1 MVDKVQ
7 VERAILRIDNYIE
20 KHKGN
25 DSLYKMYDIE
35 SKYQT
40 KLIQTFK
47 QLKLQDVMWWT
58 KISDRYIKGVPD
70 ILCCVVGQFVY
81 FELKAKGNTAS
92 PLQKYNMELI
102 ENKYNELTQ
111 YVPKQQWENDSRQQ
125 LIYEKLTNR
134 LNWLESIFK
143 EVVDNAFI
151 KTMNEEALSKLEK
164 EFNIIPSLDQ
174 TLEDRKA
181 VLISTLRGIGVTNI
195 ARIKNIVES
204 FTNGKVEV
212 ITDNPHYFFKVKF
225 VSEMGIPPRINDVR
239 KAIDKVKPAHL
250 DYDFEF
256 KYNTWDDIKR
266 AGITW
271 DYCKTHGITWEDL
284 RTKDLSTL

>member
-1 MVDKVQ
+1 
-7 VERAILRIDNYIE
+7 
-20 KHKGN
+20 
-25 DSLYKMYDIE
+25 
-35 SKYQT
+35 
-40 KLIQTFK
+40 
-47 QLKLQDVMWWT
+47 
-58 KISDRYIKGVPD
+58 
-70 ILCCVVGQFVY
+70 
-81 FELKAKGNTAS
+81 
-92 PLQKYNMELI
+92 MEII

-111 YVPKQQWENDSRQQ
+111 YVPKQQWENDSRQK

-151 KTMNEEALSKLEK
+151 KTMNEEALSKAEK

-225 VSEMGIPPRINDVR
+225 VSEMGIPPRINDVK

>member
-1 MVDKVQ
+1 
-7 VERAILRIDNYIE
+7 
-20 KHKGN
+20 
-25 DSLYKMYDIE
+25 
-35 SKYQT
+35 
-40 KLIQTFK
+40 
-47 QLKLQDVMWWT
+47 
-58 KISDRYIKGVPD
+58 
-70 ILCCVVGQFVY
+70 
-81 FELKAKGNTAS
+81 
-92 PLQKYNMELI
+92 MELI

-164 EFNIIPSLDQ
+164 EFNVIPSLDQ

-181 VLISTLRGIGVTNI
+181 VLISILRGIGVTNI

-225 VSEMGIPPRINDVR
+225 VSESGIPPRINDVR

>member
-1 MVDKVQ
+1 
-7 VERAILRIDNYIE
+7 
-20 KHKGN
+20 
-25 DSLYKMYDIE
+25 
-35 SKYQT
+35 
-40 KLIQTFK
+40 
-47 QLKLQDVMWWT
+47 
-58 KISDRYIKGVPD
+58 
-70 ILCCVVGQFVY
+70 
-81 FELKAKGNTAS
+81 
-92 PLQKYNMELI
+92 MELI

-151 KTMNEEALSKLEK
+151 KTMNEEALSKAEK

-195 ARIKNIVES
+195 ARIKYIVES

-225 VSEMGIPPRINDVR
+225 VSELGIPPRINDVR
-239 KAIDKVKPAHL
+239 KAIEKVIPCHL
-250 DYDFEF
+250 GVSYEF
-256 KYNTWDDIKR
+256 KYNTVGYIKEFTV
-266 AGITW
+266 GEISKYTVGEVL
-271 DYCKTHGITWEDL
+271 TEDL
-284 RTKDLSTL
+284 GHGSVVTSIGYVIDENGDYIVDENGDYIVIEDKYIIDVSVYMTDENDDYIVE

>member
-1 MVDKVQ
+1 
-7 VERAILRIDNYIE
+7 
-20 KHKGN
+20 
-25 DSLYKMYDIE
+25 
-35 SKYQT
+35 
-40 KLIQTFK
+40 
-47 QLKLQDVMWWT
+47 
-58 KISDRYIKGVPD
+58 
-70 ILCCVVGQFVY
+70 
-81 FELKAKGNTAS
+81 
-92 PLQKYNMELI
+92 MELI

-151 KTMNEEALSKLEK
+151 KTMNEEALSKSEK

-181 VLISTLRGIGVTNI
+181 VLISILRGIGVTNI
-195 ARIKNIVES
+195 ARIKYIVES

-225 VSEMGIPPRINDVR
+225 VSELGIPPRINDVR
-239 KAIDKVKPAHL
+239 KAIDKVIPCHL
-250 DYDFEF
+250 GVSYEF
-256 KYNTWDDIKR
+256 KYNTVGYIKEFTVGEISKYTVGEVLNDDLGHGSVTSTGYVIDEN
-266 AGITW
+266 G
-271 DYCKTHGITWEDL
+271 DYIVDENGNNIIE
-284 RTKDLSTL
+284 

>member
-1 MVDKVQ
+1 MEQ
-7 VERAILRIDNYIE
+7 
-20 KHKGN
+20 
-25 DSLYKMYDIE
+25 
-35 SKYQT
+35 
-40 KLIQTFK
+40 
-47 QLKLQDVMWWT
+47 
-58 KISDRYIKGVPD
+58 IK
-70 ILCCVVGQFVY
+70 
-81 FELKAKGNTAS
+81 
-92 PLQKYNMELI
+92 
-102 ENKYNELTQ
+102 NKYNELTQ

-181 VLISTLRGIGVTNI
+181 VLISILRGIGVTNI

-225 VSEMGIPPRINDVR
+225 ISEMGIPPRINDVR

-256 KYNTWDDIKR
+256 KYNTV
-266 AGITW
+266 
-271 DYCKTHGITWEDL
+271 YDL
-284 RTKDLSTL
+284 RQLTVAQAKTRTVRGVLEENL

>member
-1 MVDKVQ
+1 MEQ
-7 VERAILRIDNYIE
+7 
-20 KHKGN
+20 
-25 DSLYKMYDIE
+25 
-35 SKYQT
+35 
-40 KLIQTFK
+40 
-47 QLKLQDVMWWT
+47 
-58 KISDRYIKGVPD
+58 IK
-70 ILCCVVGQFVY
+70 
-81 FELKAKGNTAS
+81 
-92 PLQKYNMELI
+92 
-102 ENKYNELTQ
+102 NKYNELTQ

-143 EVVDNAFI
+143 EIVDNAFI
-151 KTMNEEALSKLEK
+151 KTMNEEALSKAEK

-225 VSEMGIPPRINDVR
+225 VSEMGIPHRINDVR

-284 RTKDLSTL
+284 KTKDLSTL

>member
-1 MVDKVQ
+1 
-7 VERAILRIDNYIE
+7 
-20 KHKGN
+20 
-25 DSLYKMYDIE
+25 
-35 SKYQT
+35 
-40 KLIQTFK
+40 
-47 QLKLQDVMWWT
+47 
-58 KISDRYIKGVPD
+58 
-70 ILCCVVGQFVY
+70 
-81 FELKAKGNTAS
+81 
-92 PLQKYNMELI
+92 
-102 ENKYNELTQ
+102 
-111 YVPKQQWENDSRQQ
+111 
-125 LIYEKLTNR
+125 
-134 LNWLESIFK
+134 
-143 EVVDNAFI
+143 
-151 KTMNEEALSKLEK
+151 MNEEALSKSEK

-256 KYNTWDDIKR
+256 KYNTWDDIKK

-284 RTKDLSTL
+284 RSKDLSTL

>member
-1 MVDKVQ
+1 
-7 VERAILRIDNYIE
+7 
-20 KHKGN
+20 
-25 DSLYKMYDIE
+25 
-35 SKYQT
+35 
-40 KLIQTFK
+40 
-47 QLKLQDVMWWT
+47 
-58 KISDRYIKGVPD
+58 
-70 ILCCVVGQFVY
+70 
-81 FELKAKGNTAS
+81 
-92 PLQKYNMELI
+92 MELI
-102 ENKYNELTQ
+102 KNKYNELTQ

-151 KTMNEEALSKLEK
+151 KTMNEEALSKIEK
-164 EFNIIPSLDQ
+164 EFNIIPSIDQ
-174 TLEDRKA
+174 TLEDRRSL
-181 VLISTLRGIGVTNI
+181 LISILRGIGVTNI
-195 ARIKNIVES
+195 AKIKNIVES
-204 FTNGKVEV
+204 FTHGEVEV

-225 VSEMGIPPRINDVR
+225 VSEMGVPPRINDVK